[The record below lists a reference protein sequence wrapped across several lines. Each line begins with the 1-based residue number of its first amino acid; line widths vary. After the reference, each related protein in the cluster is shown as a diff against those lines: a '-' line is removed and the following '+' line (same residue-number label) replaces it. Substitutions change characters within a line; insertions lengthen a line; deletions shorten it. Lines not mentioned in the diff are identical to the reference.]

1 MSTAALVSNDAPPT
15 VCPVEVPESA
25 AAAPVSEAGFTEG
38 VADASASTEVKGK
51 SKPKKGTRK
60 PKPCEKCD
68 ERRKR
73 EREYAR
79 ASRVRAK
86 LSKPA
91 GDEAEADMAPAPAGT
106 APPGGE

>member
-1 MSTAALVSNDAPPT
+1 MSTVEPVSNDAPPT
-15 VCPVEVPESA
+15 VALPESA
-25 AAAPVSEAGFTEG
+25 ASAPVSEAGFTEG
-38 VADASASTEVKGK
+38 VADAVASTEGKGK

-79 ASRVRAK
+79 ASRIRAK
-86 LSKPA
+86 LTKEPA
-91 GDEAEADMAPAPAGT
+91 ADQAEADMAAPAGT
-106 APPGGE
+106 SPPGGE